1 MQVFR
6 SRAARVLAV
15 TVVSVMALSVLV
27 AGLSQGVVVAA
38 ISLPPAV
45 LIGYLALLL
54 FWFPRV
60 EVDEEGVRILNVFRN
75 ATISW
80 GAIKRID
87 TRWALEIT
95 TGEGKFIAWGA
106 TAPGRHS
113 SIFAS
118 RDQGQHLPESTYLD
132 GTVRPGDLITS
143 DSGAAAAH
151 IRRIWESG
159 REKNLQ
165 AKVEVRWYFGKL
177 SLLLAL
183 LVLNLFFF

>member
-15 TVVSVMALSVLV
+15 AVVAVMTLSLLV
-27 AGLSQGVVVAA
+27 AGLSQGAVGAA
-38 ISLPPAV
+38 ISLPPAL
-45 LIGYLALLL
+45 LISFLALLL

-60 EVDEEGVRILNVFRN
+60 EVDDDGVRILNVFREVKV
-75 ATISW
+75 SW

-95 TGEGKFIAWGA
+95 TSEGRYTAWGA

-118 RDQGQHLPESTYLD
+118 RDQGQHLPESTYIA

-151 IRRIWESG
+151 IRRIWEAG
-159 REKNLQ
+159 RDKSLD
-165 AKVEVRWYFGKL
+165 AKVEVRWHFGKL
-177 SLLLAL
+177 AGLAALLL
-183 LVLNLFFF
+183 LNLISF